1 MSGNILTQDRLK
13 ELLSYDPE
21 TGVFVR
27 IKTTSKKIKVGSV
40 AGTLHPDGYRYIQ
53 VDRKKFKEHRLAWF
67 YITSAFPPDQID
79 HINRN
84 KSDNR
89 FANLRAVTRSENM
102 HNQGINCVNTS
113 GYKGVYYHK
122 RDKHWRAK
130 IKLNNV
136 EKSLGAFPTPEEA
149 SAAYL
154 AAQRIYHPTCPSL

>member
-1 MSGNILTQDRLK
+1 
-13 ELLSYDPE
+13 
-21 TGVFVR
+21 
-27 IKTTSKKIKVGSV
+27 
-40 AGTLHPDGYRYIQ
+40 
-53 VDRKKFKEHRLAWF
+53 
-67 YITSAFPPDQID
+67 
-79 HINRN
+79 
-84 KSDNR
+84 
-89 FANLRAVTRSENM
+89 M

-154 AAQRIYHPTCPSL
+154 AAQKIYHPTCPGL